1 MSARTRLEGARR
13 LVVKVGSS
21 LLVGSDGQVREAW
34 LDGLARDV
42 AELQAGGRQIVIVT
56 SGAVGLGRK
65 RLKLPQRSL
74 RLEEKQ
80 AAAAAGQIL
89 LARAW
94 QESLAR
100 VGLEAAQILVT
111 LDDTEARR
119 RYLNA
124 RATFET
130 LLRLGV
136 IPVVN
141 ENDTVATSEIRFGD
155 NDRLSARV
163 AVMTSADTLILLS
176 DVDGLYTADPRRDP
190 NARHLPLVEAITPEI
205 EAMAGGSGSLVGT
218 GGMVS
223 KLVAAKM
230 AAAAGCAVIL
240 AKGLVDR
247 PLSALG
253 GDARSTLFAAPT
265 SPRRA
270 RKEWIAGSLGVMG
283 TLSIDEGA
291 VAALARGSSLLPA
304 GITLVEGSFERGD
317 AVLVQARDG
326 TPVAKGLSAYDA
338 ADAKAIAGRQTEEI
352 EAILGY
358 RGRDEMI
365 HRDDLVLLDR
375 R

>member
-1 MSARTRLEGARR
+1 MERLAKALAGRR

-21 LLVGSDGQVREAW
+21 LLVAPGGKVREAW

-42 AELQAGGRQIVIVT
+42 AELRGRGQQVAIVT
-56 SGAVGLGRK
+56 SGAIALGRH
-65 RLKLPQRSL
+65 RLGLPQRAL
-74 RLEEKQ
+74 RLDEKQ

-100 VGLEAAQILVT
+100 VGLETAQILIT

-124 RATFET
+124 RATVET
-130 LLRLGV
+130 LLKLGAV
-136 IPVVN
+136 PVVN

-163 AVMTSADTLILLS
+163 AVMALADTLVLLS
-176 DVDGLYTADPRRDP
+176 DVDGLYGADPRKDP
-190 NARHLPLVEAITPEI
+190 QAPHLPLVEAITPEI

-223 KLVAAKM
+223 KLIAAKI
-230 AAAAGCAVIL
+230 ATASGCAVVL
-240 AKGLVDR
+240 AQGQTER
-247 PLSALG
+247 PLAAVAAG
-253 GDARSTLFAAPT
+253 ARCTLFTPAV

-270 RKEWIAGSLGVMG
+270 RKDWIAASLAVVG
-283 TLSIDEGA
+283 TLRIDEGA
-291 VAALARGSSLLPA
+291 VAALRRGSSLLPA
-304 GITLVEGSFERGD
+304 GVTAIEGSFERGD
-317 AVLVQARDG
+317 AVLVRAPDG
-326 TPVAKGLSAYDA
+326 TAIAKGLAAFDA
-338 ADAKAIAGRQTEEI
+338 EDAKTLLGRRTDEI

-358 RGRDEMI
+358 RGRSEML
-365 HRDDLVLLDR
+365 HRDDLVLL
-375 R
+375 